1 MTNKP
6 NLAVIGGSG
15 LYNMSGL
22 EDTQELEVT
31 TPFGKPSSPIVI
43 GNLEGQMIAFL
54 ARHGIGHFIMPAE
67 VNYQANIY
75 ALKELGVERV
85 LSISAVG
92 SLREDYEP
100 GQIVIPDNIF
110 DNTKNRMYTFFGG
123 GIVIHASVADPFCPD
138 LSMQVENAARQ
149 TGTTTHQGGSL
160 IVIEG
165 PRFSTR
171 AESNIF
177 RSWGMSL
184 IGMTASP
191 EAFLAREAEL
201 CYATLA
207 QVTDYD
213 VWHVSEAPV
222 TVEMVVEVIKKNILA
237 SEEAIRNLARNY
249 SIQRNCECDHALEG
263 ALLTKEN
270 LIPPETKEKVS
281 LLVQKYIA

>member
-1 MTNKP
+1 MMNKP
-6 NLAVIGGSG
+6 SLAVIGGSG
-15 LYNMSGL
+15 LYNMPGL
-22 EDTQELEVT
+22 EDAQEIEVT

-43 GNLEGQMIAFL
+43 GNLEGQRIAFL
-54 ARHGIGHFIMPAE
+54 ARHGVGHFLMPAE
-67 VNYQANIY
+67 VNYHANIY

-92 SLREDYEP
+92 SLREDFEP
-100 GQIVIPDNIF
+100 GHIVIPDNIF
-110 DNTKNRMYTFFGG
+110 DNTKNRIYTFFGG
-123 GIVIHASVADPFCPD
+123 GIVIHANVADPFCPD
-138 LSMQVENAARQ
+138 LSLQVENAARQ
-149 TGTTTHQGGSL
+149 TGTTTHLGGSM

-171 AESNIF
+171 AESNIY
-177 RSWGMSL
+177 RSWGLSL

-222 TVEMVVEVIKKNILA
+222 TVEMVVEVINKNILA
-237 SEEAIRNLARNY
+237 SEKAVRNLARSL
-249 SIQRNCECDHALEG
+249 SIQRTCECDRALAG
-263 ALLTKEN
+263 ALLTKEKF
-270 LIPPETKEKVS
+270 IPEETKEKVS

>member
-6 NLAVIGGSG
+6 TLAVIGGSG
-15 LYNMSGL
+15 LYNMPGL
-22 EDTQELEVT
+22 EDTQKVEVT

-43 GNLEGQMIAFL
+43 GSLEGQRLAFL
-54 ARHGIGHFIMPAE
+54 ARHGVGHFLMPSE

-75 ALKELGVERV
+75 AIKELGVERV

-110 DNTKNRMYTFFGG
+110 DNTKNRKYSFFGD
-123 GIVIHASVADPFCPD
+123 GIVIHANVADPFCPD
-138 LSMQVENAARQ
+138 LSSQVENAARE
-149 TGTTTHQGGSL
+149 TATTTHKGGSL

-171 AESNIF
+171 AESNIY

-222 TVEMVVEVIKKNILA
+222 TVEMVVEVINKNMLA
-237 SEEAIRNLARNY
+237 SEKSIRNLARNY
-249 SIQRNCECDHALEG
+249 SKQRNCECDQALAG
-263 ALLTKEN
+263 ALLTQEK
-270 LIPPETKEKVS
+270 LIPPETKKKVS
-281 LLVQKYIA
+281 LLIQKYIA